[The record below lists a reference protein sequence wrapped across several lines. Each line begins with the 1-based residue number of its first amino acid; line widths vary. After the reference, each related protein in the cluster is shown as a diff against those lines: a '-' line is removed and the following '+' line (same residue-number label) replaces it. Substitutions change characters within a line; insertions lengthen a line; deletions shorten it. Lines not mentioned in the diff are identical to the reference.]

1 MGLNCW
7 AKHHARTAKIRPST
21 NVETPM
27 NLAPPKGTDDIL
39 PPDSRAW
46 RRVLRSWDSWS
57 ERFGFE
63 LGMTPLF
70 EATELFER
78 GVGES
83 TEVVRKQMYTF
94 EDRAGRSLSLRPEGT
109 ASFVRAYLNAGI
121 RGVWKASYSGPMF
134 RYEKPQKGRRRQF
147 FQVGAEVIG
156 TESPEVDAEIIELAY
171 RFLLD
176 VGVPAVVVEI
186 NSLGDPSDRSAYEA
200 VLVTWLNDRIDRLCA
215 DSVETLAINPL
226 RVLDCK
232 VCREVTM
239 GAPTPVEMM
248 SPPAKEAYET
258 VKQRLTLLDVPYRE
272 NPRLVRGL
280 DYYTRTAFEYI
291 ATGLDAAQNAVGGG
305 GRYDGLG
312 EKICGR
318 AVPGVGVALGIDRI
332 ILAMGDPVLPP
343 STEAFV
349 VAAPGF
355 SDEAAIVVS
364 RLRGEG
370 SKVETVFGGRS
381 LNAQTKAA
389 AKTAV
394 AVIITV
400 GEGYAQGQ
408 VTYRELRSGAET
420 QVSIEEISQCLKP

>member
-1 MGLNCW
+1 M
-7 AKHHARTAKIRPST
+7 K
-21 NVETPM
+21 
-27 NLAPPKGTDDIL
+27 LAPPKGTDDIL
-39 PPDSRAW
+39 PPESRVW
-46 RRVLRSWDSWS
+46 RRVLGSWDSWA

-94 EDRAGRSLSLRPEGT
+94 EDMAGRSLSLRPEGT

-156 TESPEVDAEIIELAY
+156 TDAPEADAEIIELAY

-176 VGVPAVVVEI
+176 LGVPEVVVEI
-186 NSLGDPSDRSAYEA
+186 NSLGDAEDRSVYEQELGA
-200 VLVTWLNDRIDRLCA
+200 WLNDRIDQLCP
-215 DSVETLAINPL
+215 DSVETLSMNPL

-232 VCREVTM
+232 VCREVTK
-239 GAPTPVEMM
+239 GAPTSVESM
-248 SPPAKEAYET
+248 SLAAKEAYEA
-258 VKQRLTLLDVPYRE
+258 VKSRLTLLGVPYRE

-305 GRYDGLG
+305 GRYDGLA
-312 EKICGR
+312 EKIGGR

-332 ILAMGDPVLPP
+332 ILAMGEPTLPLAAQ
-343 STEAFV
+343 AFV
-349 VAAPGF
+349 VAAPEF
-355 SDEAAIVVS
+355 SDAAAMVVS
-364 RLRGEG
+364 QLRTEG
-370 SKVETVFGGRS
+370 AKIETLFGSRS

-389 AKTAV
+389 AKTEV
-394 AVIITV
+394 PVIVTV
-400 GEGYAQGQ
+400 GEGFAQGQ
-408 VTYRELRSGAET
+408 VTYRELRSGEET
-420 QVSIEEISQCLKP
+420 QVAIEEISQCLRS